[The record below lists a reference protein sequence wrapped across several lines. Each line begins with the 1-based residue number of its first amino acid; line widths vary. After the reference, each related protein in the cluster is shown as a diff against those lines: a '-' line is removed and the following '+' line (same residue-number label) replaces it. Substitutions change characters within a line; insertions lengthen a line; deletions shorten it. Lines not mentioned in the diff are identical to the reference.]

1 MRVECPLEVSMQEP
15 AAPVTKQDG
24 VTDAERYLGRLG
36 TRSFLSLWS
45 YPGVYRNTGPA
56 GGHGK
61 EVCDLLVVFRDDI
74 IIFSDKD
81 CAFPD
86 KGDLWVDWGRW
97 YRKAILESANQV
109 WGAER
114 FIRTNPQR
122 LFIDRACQRPF
133 PIALPP
139 QDQMRF
145 HRVVVAHGTRKRCR
159 AHLGGTG
166 TLVLKPDI
174 VGKAHYERDC
184 EPFLIGD
191 VDPTKGFVHVLD
203 DISLDVVL
211 GHLDTVAD
219 FIAYLTKKEAFYR
232 SEKLALAGGED
243 DLLAYYLHDIND
255 QEEHDFI
262 YPAGTDAV
270 VVEPGQWQLFSA
282 SQAYVRQ
289 QEANWVSGA
298 WDALIEEFGKH
309 ILGGTS
315 IASTHFSVEEQERA
329 VRMLAAEGRTARRA
343 LGQSLFEIMR
353 KTPPGKRSAARH
365 GSASPR
371 QRALRLR
378 DPSPGGHGRDAVPAG
393 SSSGSGSVLHGAKGA
408 VPRGAGP
415 CRGGHRAGRGHG
427 KIAGRDLHR
436 RSGLDAGDAGS
447 GRRPPREGRAQEY
460 QADSAIDDSGVPWV
474 GMKTVRVH
482 FRLCRIRLILGS
494 MECC

>member
-1 MRVECPLEVSMQEP
+1 MRVECPLEVSTQEP

-315 IASTHFSVEEQERA
+315 IASTHFNVEEQERA

-343 LGQSLFEIMR
+343 LGQSLSR
-353 KTPPGKRSAARH
+353 SCGKRRRASAVRSVMGSPRP
-365 GSASPR
+365 GSAHYVFVILPQGDMDETRYWQVRR
-371 QRALRLR
+371 QVLEAYCMVLKVLFPEALDLVGVATEPGEATARSQDVIYIDAR
-378 DPSPGGHGRDAVPAG
+378 DWTPEMQAQAED
-393 SSSGSGSVLHGAKGA
+393 LHAKG
-408 VPRGAGP
+408 VLKNTRP
-415 CRGGHRAGRGHG
+415 
-427 KIAGRDLHR
+427 IQ
-436 RSGLDAGDAGS
+436 RSTILEYPGS
-447 GRRPPREGRAQEY
+447 E
-460 QADSAIDDSGVPWV
+460 
-474 GMKTVRVH
+474 
-482 FRLCRIRLILGS
+482 
-494 MECC
+494 